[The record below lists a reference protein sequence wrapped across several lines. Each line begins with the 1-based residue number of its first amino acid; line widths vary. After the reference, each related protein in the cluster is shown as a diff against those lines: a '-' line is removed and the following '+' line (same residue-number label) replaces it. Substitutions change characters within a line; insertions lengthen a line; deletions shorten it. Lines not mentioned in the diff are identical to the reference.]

1 MNSLSLPQEGRI
13 LCAVSG
19 GADSMCLLHL
29 LHSRG
34 RDVVAAHF
42 EHGIRGEESLRDA
55 AFVQSWCRE
64 QGIPC
69 VTGHGDV
76 PGYAAA
82 QGLSLEEAARTLR
95 YRFLEETAEAQSC
108 DYIATAHNGDDN
120 VETVLLNL
128 TRGAGALGLRG
139 IPARRGKI
147 IRPLLGVSRR
157 EIEDYLKENAVP
169 HVEDSSNQSDDYSRN
184 RIRHRVTPVLR
195 ELNPGLH
202 VAVGRTARL
211 LAQDEDCLSG
221 LAQDFIDRFYDGES
235 LPTEELSALHG
246 AVASRV
252 IRRLFRESLSMEQ
265 VEAVL
270 TLARSSELK
279 CLDLPGQRLRQ
290 EQGRLYFR
298 EQATLRLPDRQL
310 FLGKWVQVPELGLEL
325 LAEYGSGGGE
335 VNGLFK
341 TYRFKCENID
351 SAVFCGGR
359 KPGDSLRP
367 QGRGCTK
374 SLKSLFLEAG
384 YTQQQRD
391 RTLVLRDGKGV
402 LAVLGLGVDERVK
415 AGPEEPVLCIKIR
428 EIGQEKNVCA
438 GILSGS

>member
-1 MNSLSLPQEGRI
+1 MNKLSLPREGRI

-55 AFVQSWCRE
+55 AFVETWCRE

-69 VTGHGDV
+69 VTGHGDA
-76 PGYAAA
+76 PGYAAG
-82 QGLSLEEAARTLR
+82 QGLSLEEAARALR
-95 YRFLEETAEAQSC
+95 YRFLEETAAEQDCA
-108 DYIATAHNGDDN
+108 YIATAHNGDDN

-128 TRGAGALGLRG
+128 TRGAGALGLSG
-139 IPARRGKI
+139 IPPCRGTV
-147 IRPLLGVSRR
+147 IRPLLGVSHR
-157 EIEDYLKENAVP
+157 EIEDYLEKNAVP
-169 HVEDSSNQSDDYSRN
+169 HVEDSSNESDDYSRN

-195 ELNPGLH
+195 ELNPGLNE
-202 VAVGRTARL
+202 AVGRTARL

-221 LAQDFIDRFYDGES
+221 LAQDFIHRFYDGES
-235 LPTEELSALHG
+235 LPAEELLALHG

-252 IRRLFRESLSMEQ
+252 VRRLCRKNLSMEQ

-270 TLARSSELK
+270 SLARSRELK
-279 CLDLPGQRLRQ
+279 YLDLPGQRLRQ

-298 EQATLRLPDRQL
+298 EQAKLQLPERQL
-310 FLGKWVQVPELGLEL
+310 LPGKWVQVPELGLEL
-325 LAEYGSGGGE
+325 LAEYGMKSGE

-341 TYRFKCENID
+341 TYRFKCENIG
-351 SAVFCGGR
+351 STVLCGGR
-359 KPGDSLRP
+359 QAGDKMRP
-367 QGRGCTK
+367 QGRRCTK

-384 YTQQQRD
+384 YPQAQRD
-391 RTLVLRDGKGV
+391 RALVLRDEKGV
-402 LAVLGLGVDERVK
+402 LAVLGLGTDERTA
-415 AGPEEPVLCIKIR
+415 AGPEEPVLTIQIR
-428 EIGQEKNVCA
+428 ETGREKSDA
-438 GILSGS
+438 KGY